1 MVIFA
6 ELPVS
11 GLFDRDDE
19 LGSYERA
26 GYDSKKDGARSGAT
40 E

>member
-1 MVIFA
+1 MVIYA

-11 GLFDRDDE
+11 GLSDRDDE
-19 LGSYERA
+19 LGSDERA
-26 GYDSKKDGARSGAT
+26 GHDSQKDGARSGAT